1 MAWLV
6 AGLGNPGEAYART
19 RHNAGRMTLD
29 VLAEAHRARLKKARF
44 LPADVAEIH
53 IGSEP
58 VWLVTSTRF
67 MNESGPAYASFAA
80 KHAIEPEHVIAVHD
94 ELEIPAGELMLKF
107 GGGSGGHNGLRSL
120 DPGARDA
127 LVPPRSHRDRASAR
141 PAGPRGLR
149 PPAARQGRRTR
160 PGGQRR
166 PGGRRGGSPGQRRVW
181 RRRSSDSTAAR
192 RPDSDCLPEVPNLP
206 LVLLDIRYRPIGVRD
221 PRPIGGQAPP
231 ADTSRERTTR
241 R

>member
-29 VLAEAHRARLKKARF
+29 VLAQAHRVRLKKARF

-53 IGSEP
+53 IGSDA

-120 DPGARDA
+120 TQALGTPSYLRVRIGIGRPPGRQDPADFVLQPLGKDGALDLAVSVGRAADAVEA
-127 LVPPRSHRDRASAR
+127 LVSEGLE
-141 PAGPRGLR
+141 PAQQRFNRG
-149 PPAARQGRRTR
+149 A
-160 PGGQRR
+160 
-166 PGGRRGGSPGQRRVW
+166 
-181 RRRSSDSTAAR
+181 
-192 RPDSDCLPEVPNLP
+192 
-206 LVLLDIRYRPIGVRD
+206 
-221 PRPIGGQAPP
+221 
-231 ADTSRERTTR
+231 TSG
-241 R
+241 

>member
-19 RHNAGRMTLD
+19 RHNAGRMTLE
-29 VLAEAHRARLKKARF
+29 VLAQAHRARLKKARF

-53 IGSEP
+53 IGSDP

-80 KHAIEPEHVIAVHD
+80 KHAIEPDHVIAVHD

-120 DPGARDA
+120 TQALGTPSYLRVRIGIGRPPGRQDPADFVLQPLGKDGALDLAVSVGRAADAVEA
-127 LVPPRSHRDRASAR
+127 LVSEGLESAQQR
-141 PAGPRGLR
+141 FNRG
-149 PPAARQGRRTR
+149 A
-160 PGGQRR
+160 
-166 PGGRRGGSPGQRRVW
+166 
-181 RRRSSDSTAAR
+181 
-192 RPDSDCLPEVPNLP
+192 
-206 LVLLDIRYRPIGVRD
+206 
-221 PRPIGGQAPP
+221 
-231 ADTSRERTTR
+231 TSG
-241 R
+241 

>member
-19 RHNAGRMTLD
+19 RHNPGRMTLD
-29 VLAEAHRARLKKARF
+29 VLAQAHRARLKKARF

-120 DPGARDA
+120 TQALGTPSYLRVRIGIGRPPGRQDPADFVLQPLGKEGVLDLAVSAGRAADAVEA
-127 LVPPRSHRDRASAR
+127 LVSEGLESAQQR
-141 PAGPRGLR
+141 FNRG
-149 PPAARQGRRTR
+149 A
-160 PGGQRR
+160 
-166 PGGRRGGSPGQRRVW
+166 
-181 RRRSSDSTAAR
+181 
-192 RPDSDCLPEVPNLP
+192 
-206 LVLLDIRYRPIGVRD
+206 
-221 PRPIGGQAPP
+221 
-231 ADTSRERTTR
+231 TSG
-241 R
+241 